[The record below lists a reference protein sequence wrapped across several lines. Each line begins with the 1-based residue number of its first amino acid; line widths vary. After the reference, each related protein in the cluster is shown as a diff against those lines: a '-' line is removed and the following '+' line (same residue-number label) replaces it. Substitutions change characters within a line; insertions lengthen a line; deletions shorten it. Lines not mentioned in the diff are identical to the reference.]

1 MKYKLLLLDIDGTLR
16 PGSCERV
23 PKENAEAV
31 CAVQKAGV
39 KIAIATGRGRIGV
52 GKGLLRSIRPD
63 YWVCA
68 GGAQLVDYK
77 GADLA
82 LHRLTTEEMYALV
95 DFFEDYDLPLRFTY
109 HDANYAYLGYEEFA
123 RREREKNLALNIVD
137 GEDQD
142 KHLEEMPFGA
152 FGFLS
157 QEMAD
162 RFQEKYGY
170 LGLNFL
176 FSYPGS
182 DGCDILQRGIDKGAG
197 LRELAKLAGIDPADC
212 VAVGDGDND
221 VAMLGRRRASA
232 LPWAAAALPPRP
244 RTASAPTPRPTA
256 LPSSAVRSGRRRL
269 NGRVHPCRPRSA
281 AAARCAGQRADLR
294 QLSQPQE
301 PGAGLFLRPQAEPLL
316 ADDRRRDR

>member
-123 RREREKNLALNIVD
+123 RREREKNLRGSGQASGGDALRRVR
-137 GEDQD
+137 
-142 KHLEEMPFGA
+142 
-152 FGFLS
+152 LS
-157 QEMAD
+157 
-162 RFQEKYGY
+162 
-170 LGLNFL
+170 
-176 FSYPGS
+176 
-182 DGCDILQRGIDKGAG
+182 
-197 LRELAKLAGIDPADC
+197 LAG
-212 VAVGDGDND
+212 DGRQISGKIRLSGAEFP
-221 VAMLGRRRASA
+221 VL
-232 LPWAAAALPPRP
+232 LPRQ
-244 RTASAPTPRPTA
+244 
-256 LPSSAVRSGRRRL
+256 RRL
-269 NGRVHPCRPRSA
+269 RYFAAGR
-281 AAARCAGQRADLR
+281 
-294 QLSQPQE
+294 
-301 PGAGLFLRPQAEPLL
+301 
-316 ADDRRRDR
+316 

>member
-1 MKYKLLLLDIDGTLR
+1 M
-16 PGSCERV
+16 
-23 PKENAEAV
+23 
-31 CAVQKAGV
+31 
-39 KIAIATGRGRIGV
+39 
-52 GKGLLRSIRPD
+52 
-63 YWVCA
+63 
-68 GGAQLVDYK
+68 
-77 GADLA
+77 
-82 LHRLTTEEMYALV
+82 

-182 DGCDILQRGIDKGAG
+182 DGCDILQQGVDKGAG

-221 VAMLGRRRASA
+221 VAMLKASG
-232 LPWAAAALPPRP
+232 LGDRKS
-244 RTASAPTPRPTA
+244 T
-256 LPSSAVRSGRRRL
+256 RL
-269 NGRVHPCRPRSA
+269 NSSH
-281 AAARCAGQRADLR
+281 
-294 QLSQPQE
+294 
-301 PGAGLFLRPQAEPLL
+301 
-316 ADDRRRDR
+316 

>member
-1 MKYKLLLLDIDGTLR
+1 MKPSEVNPMKYKLLLLDIDGTLR

-23 PKENAEAV
+23 PRENAEAV

-95 DFFEDYDLPLRFTY
+95 DFFENYDLPLRFTF
-109 HDANYAYLGYEEFA
+109 HDANHAYIGYEEFA

-142 KHLEEMPFGA
+142 HHLTEMPFGA
-152 FGFLS
+152 FGFLP
-157 QEMAD
+157 QAHGGGV
-162 RFQEKYGY
+162 YGHA
-170 LGLNFL
+170 GP
-176 FSYPGS
+176 YP
-182 DGCDILQRGIDKGAG
+182 
-197 LRELAKLAGIDPADC
+197 
-212 VAVGDGDND
+212 
-221 VAMLGRRRASA
+221 RRRRHDRAAKIAGRLCRVAIAAAPASA
-232 LPWAAAALPPRP
+232 GP
-244 RTASAPTPRPTA
+244 RTAAP
-256 LPSSAVRSGRRRL
+256 LG
-269 NGRVHPCRPRSA
+269 
-281 AAARCAGQRADLR
+281 
-294 QLSQPQE
+294 
-301 PGAGLFLRPQAEPLL
+301 
-316 ADDRRRDR
+316 

>member
-95 DFFEDYDLPLRFTY
+95 DFFEDYDLPLRTSWT
-109 HDANYAYLGYEEFA
+109 A
-123 RREREKNLALNIVD
+123 RIRTSIWRRCPSVRS
-137 GEDQD
+137 
-142 KHLEEMPFGA
+142 A
-152 FGFLS
+152 FS
-157 QEMAD
+157 
-162 RFQEKYGY
+162 
-170 LGLNFL
+170 
-176 FSYPGS
+176 
-182 DGCDILQRGIDKGAG
+182 
-197 LRELAKLAGIDPADC
+197 
-212 VAVGDGDND
+212 
-221 VAMLGRRRASA
+221 RRRW
-232 LPWAAAALPPRP
+232 PTDFRKN
-244 RTASAPTPRPTA
+244 TAIW
-256 LPSSAVRSGRRRL
+256 G
-269 NGRVHPCRPRSA
+269 
-281 AAARCAGQRADLR
+281 
-294 QLSQPQE
+294 
-301 PGAGLFLRPQAEPLL
+301 
-316 ADDRRRDR
+316 

>member
-1 MKYKLLLLDIDGTLR
+1 M
-16 PGSCERV
+16 
-23 PKENAEAV
+23 
-31 CAVQKAGV
+31 
-39 KIAIATGRGRIGV
+39 
-52 GKGLLRSIRPD
+52 
-63 YWVCA
+63 
-68 GGAQLVDYK
+68 DYK

-182 DGCDILQRGIDKGAG
+182 DGCDILQQGVDKGAG

-221 VAMLGRRRASA
+221 VAMLK
-232 LPWAAAALPPRP
+232 AAGLGIAMG
-244 RTASAPTPRPTA
+244 
-256 LPSSAVRSGRRRL
+256 SG
-269 NGRVHPCRPRSA
+269 SA
-281 AAARCAGQRADLR
+281 AAKAAADRIGPDAEPHAGAGQAADDGGQRHPAGRRCDTLRRERARAQPHARCVRLAVPDASKSAKEDDARTKRPRCWAWR
-294 QLSQPQE
+294 QPSH
-301 PGAGLFLRPQAEPLL
+301 
-316 ADDRRRDR
+316 

>member
-123 RREREKNLALNIVD
+123 RREREKNLAT
-137 GEDQD
+137 
-142 KHLEEMPFGA
+142 
-152 FGFLS
+152 
-157 QEMAD
+157 
-162 RFQEKYGY
+162 
-170 LGLNFL
+170 
-176 FSYPGS
+176 
-182 DGCDILQRGIDKGAG
+182 AG
-197 LRELAKLAGIDPADC
+197 K
-212 VAVGDGDND
+212 
-221 VAMLGRRRASA
+221 
-232 LPWAAAALPPRP
+232 RP
-244 RTASAPTPRPTA
+244 RTCTTTSWTARIRTSIWRRCPSAR
-256 LPSSAVRSGRRRL
+256 SAFSRRRWPTDFRK
-269 NGRVHPCRPRSA
+269 NTAIWG
-281 AAARCAGQRADLR
+281 
-294 QLSQPQE
+294 
-301 PGAGLFLRPQAEPLL
+301 
-316 ADDRRRDR
+316 

>member
-68 GGAQLVDYK
+68 GGGPLVDYK

-123 RREREKNLALNIVD
+123 RREREKNLALHIVD

-162 RFQEKYGY
+162 SCE
-170 LGLNFL
+170 
-176 FSYPGS
+176 
-182 DGCDILQRGIDKGAG
+182 ILQHGIDMGAG

-221 VAMLGRRRASA
+221 VAMLK
-232 LPWAAAALPPRP
+232 AAGLGIAMG
-244 RTASAPTPRPTA
+244 
-256 LPSSAVRSGRRRL
+256 SG
-269 NGRVHPCRPRSA
+269 SA
-281 AAARCAGQRADLR
+281 AAKAAADR
-294 QLSQPQE
+294 IGP
-301 PGAGLFLRPQAEPLL
+301 AAEPHGIAELCRAL
-316 ADDRRRDR
+316 WPEAV

>member
-123 RREREKNLALNIVD
+123 
-137 GEDQD
+137 
-142 KHLEEMPFGA
+142 
-152 FGFLS
+152 
-157 QEMAD
+157 
-162 RFQEKYGY
+162 
-170 LGLNFL
+170 
-176 FSYPGS
+176 
-182 DGCDILQRGIDKGAG
+182 
-197 LRELAKLAGIDPADC
+197 
-212 VAVGDGDND
+212 
-221 VAMLGRRRASA
+221 
-232 LPWAAAALPPRP
+232 AA
-244 RTASAPTPRPTA
+244 
-256 LPSSAVRSGRRRL
+256 SGRRIWR
-269 NGRVHPCRPRSA
+269 
-281 AAARCAGQRADLR
+281 
-294 QLSQPQE
+294 
-301 PGAGLFLRPQAEPLL
+301 
-316 ADDRRRDR
+316 